1 VNVKAPA
8 ALFGAIAAALGLLA
22 PASQPDPIEAA
33 RHNNL
38 GCAYMNQQLFEKG
51 LKEFQ
56 LALESDPKFT
66 IARLNEGVAYMNLQ
80 KVDEAKA
87 ALEDALKQDPKNP
100 NAWYGLGLLSKNTGD
115 AQASI
120 DAFKRVTEIDPNDAD
135 TWYFLGT
142 AYAQAK
148 QFPAAIEAFEHALK
162 INPLH
167 ASAEFGLS
175 RAYQQSGDSERAHEH
190 LKKFQYITQNKI
202 GAPMSLAYGEQ
213 GLYSRAVESPQ
224 AQLKP
229 PPQINVRFVDA
240 TKEAGLI
247 EIGGEKSSA
256 KLEESFGPGA
266 CFLDY
271 DNDGR
276 IDLLLADN
284 GPGGGVALLHNLGR
298 TFEDVT
304 RKAGLN
310 PNLHAVGCAAAD
322 YDNDGF
328 ADIVLTT
335 TEHISL
341 LHNEKNGT
349 FKDVSQS
356 AGIRDANFTLGATF
370 IDYDHDGDLD
380 LYITRSAMAPGQVC
394 GPGSYSGPGEPRA
407 SGKGGCVKSLVGQNP
422 DIRTSNSMWRN
433 DGNGSFTDVTDSTG
447 LANNVGHGGIAA
459 VGTDYNNDRA
469 IDLIAASW
477 VAPDGRDDPIV
488 FENPRE
494 GKFLVRRPWPEQM
507 RNVGASM
514 GMALIDFDHDGWMDL
529 ALTSASISLW
539 RNDHGK
545 VFQEVQIL
553 HPPMSSPSPP
563 VNWTHAYGV
572 AAFDYDND
580 GWVDL
585 VAVGETKD
593 GKGEI
598 RLFRNLGP
606 DGFKDVTTDVGLDK
620 VHLESPR
627 AIITSD
633 YDNDGA
639 TDLLITQNHSPAVLL
654 RNEGATQNHW
664 LKLSLKGLNDNK
676 SAIGTKV
683 EVFSGGNRQKFE
695 IYGSNGYLGQNS
707 TDIIVGLGQSKE
719 ADIVRMLWPSG
730 VLQDE
735 IQIAG
740 DKKQEFLE
748 IDRRGSSCPTL
759 FAWDGERYEFVAD
772 MLGAGVVG
780 HWIGPQQRDIP
791 RPVEYVKIPTDLV
804 KPKSAPALEPQTSDP
819 NRTYSADALR
829 PPPAAEVRG
838 PKSVLSFRFME
849 PLEEAVYLDQVR
861 LLAIDHPADLD
872 VYPNEYFASNP
883 PYPEFKVVVSR
894 GAKPPSGAWDE
905 HGHNVLPELLAHHF
919 FGDFELTQFAGF
931 AKPHTL
937 TLDLGE
943 PYDGSPLWLLMHGEI
958 EYFTA
963 NSMYAAAQSKLEP
976 IAPYVEA
983 QTADGSWKRA
993 VDDMGFPAGG
1003 PRTMTADLTGKLP
1016 KGTQKIRITTNLQ
1029 IYWDNILINRTPQ
1042 PIDGRHRERGH
1053 ISGPAKDLPNRRP
1066 EFKVTTVP
1074 LVKAELEFHG
1084 YPYKIEGLPPGNVH
1098 YIYEKTSATGPY
1110 TRPQGTYTR
1119 YGDVLPLL
1127 TATDDKLAVFGS
1139 GDEVRLD
1146 FDPSH
1151 LPTLPPGWIRDYF
1164 FAANGY
1170 EKDMDF
1176 YAAEG
1181 NYVAPLPFLSMGEY
1195 PYPPKKSFPLD
1206 DAHVNYLL
1214 EYNTRHMSGKEQRG
1228 YWFDYAENRQR

>member
-1 VNVKAPA
+1 MNSKISAVVFA
-8 ALFGAIAAALGLLA
+8 AILAALGLLA
-22 PASQPDPIEAA
+22 PSQPDTIEAA

-38 GCAYMNQQLFEKG
+38 GSAYMNQQLFEKG

-56 LALESDPKFT
+56 QALASDPKFT
-66 IARLNEGVAYMNLQ
+66 IARVNEAIAYLNLQ

-87 ALEDALKQDPKNP
+87 ALEDALRQGPKNP
-100 NAWYGLGLLSKNTGD
+100 NVWYNLGLLAKNTGD
-115 AQASI
+115 AQAAI
-120 DAFKRVTEIDPNDAD
+120 DAFKHVTEIDPSDAD

-142 AYAQAK
+142 AYVQSK
-148 QFPAAIEAFEHALK
+148 QFPQAIDAFEHALK

-175 RAYQQSGDSERAHEH
+175 RAYQQSSDTDHAREH
-190 LKKFQYITQNKI
+190 LKRFQYITQNKI

-213 GLYSRAVESPQ
+213 GQYSRAVESPQ

-229 PPQINVRFVDA
+229 PPQIKVQFVNVTKDA
-240 TKEAGLI
+240 GILTVAGTS
-247 EIGGEKSSA
+247 KT
-256 KLEESFGPGA
+256 PGTAA

-271 DNDGR
+271 DGDG
-276 IDLLLADN
+276 LADVFLGGS
-284 GPGGGVALLHNLGR
+284 GPSGGLGLYHNLGNGK
-298 TFEDVT
+298 FEDVT
-304 RKAGLN
+304 TKAGLD
-310 PNLHAVGCAAAD
+310 PSAHSPACTAGD
-322 YDNDGF
+322 YDNDG
-328 ADIVLTT
+328 ATDLAASISRQTVLF
-335 TEHISL
+335 
-341 LHNEKNGT
+341 HNEKNGT
-349 FKDVSQS
+349 FKNVTGA
-356 AGIRDANFTLGATF
+356 AGLGKSEAANALTF

-380 LYITRSAMAPGQVC
+380 LY
-394 GPGSYSGPGEPRA
+394 
-407 SGKGGCVKSLVGQNP
+407 
-422 DIRTSNSMWRN
+422 
-433 DGNGSFTDVTDSTG
+433 VTDSFADVVGNVQAPTVIGLNTLWRNNGNGTFTDATNETG
-447 LANNVGHGGIAA
+447 LAAA
-459 VGTDYNNDRA
+459 PAMGSIGTDYNNDRA
-469 IDLIAASW
+469 IDLL
-477 VAPDGRDDPIV
+477 VADNGPTI

-494 GKFLVRRPWPEQM
+494 GKFVPHKPWSGPMPADVR
-507 RNVGASM
+507 GA
-514 GMALIDFDHDGWMDL
+514 AVLDFDHDNWMDI
-529 ALTSASISLW
+529 AFTHAGSPGLTLW
-539 RNDHGK
+539 RNNHAKSFDQVK
-545 VFQEVQIL
+545 L
-553 HPPMSSPSPP
+553 PAT
-563 VNWTHAYGV
+563 NWVRAYGV

-593 GKGEI
+593 GQGEV

-606 DGFKDVTTDVGLDK
+606 DGFKDVTADVGLDK
-620 VHLESPR
+620 IHLESPR
-627 AIITSD
+627 AIITGD

-639 TDLLITQNHSPAVLL
+639 TDLLITQNHGPAVLL

-707 TDIIVGLGQSKE
+707 TDIVVGLGQSKE
-719 ADIVRMLWPSG
+719 ADIVRMLWPTG

-740 DKKQEFLE
+740 DKRQEFLE

-759 FAWDGERYEFVAD
+759 FAWNGERYQFVAD
-772 MLGAGVVG
+772 MLGAAVVG
-780 HWIGPQQRDIP
+780 HWIAPNQRDIP
-791 RPVEYVKIPTDLV
+791 RPVEYIKIPQGMVQKKIYSQTVCHPERSEGPMHSPAICTDPSPL
-804 KPKSAPALEPQTSDP
+804 KASAQDDNGS
-819 NRTYSADALR
+819 RTTNDQR
-829 PPPAAEVRG
+829 PTT
-838 PKSVLSFRFME
+838 VLSFRFME

-861 LLAIDHPADLD
+861 LLAVDHPAALD

-883 PYPEFKVVVSR
+883 PYPAFKVVVSR
-894 GAKPPSGAWDE
+894 DAHPPAGAWDE
-905 HGHNVLPELLAHHF
+905 HGHDVLPDLRAHRF

-937 TLDLGE
+937 TLDLGD
-943 PYDGSPLWLLMHGEI
+943 PYRGGPLWLLLHGEI

-983 QTADGSWKRA
+983 LGSDGKWKR
-993 VDDMGFPAGG
+993 VMDDMGFPAGG
-1003 PRTMTADLTGKLP
+1003 PRTMTADLTGKLLR
-1016 KGTQKIRITTNLQ
+1016 GTKKIRITTNLQ
-1029 IYWDNILINRTPQ
+1029 VYWDSILISRTEQSPSYSIT
-1042 PIDGRHRERGH
+1042 P
-1053 ISGPAKDLPNRRP
+1053 
-1066 EFKVTTVP
+1066 VP
-1074 LVKAELEFHG
+1074 LLHADLAFHG
-1084 YPYKIEGLPPGNVH
+1084 YPYKIEGTPPGNVQ

-1146 FDPSH
+1146 FDPSN
-1151 LPTLPPGWIRDYF
+1151 LPPLPRGWVRDYF

-1195 PYPPKKSFPLD
+1195 PYTPKKSFPLD
-1206 DAHVNYLL
+1206 DTHVNYLL
-1214 EYNTRHMSGKEQRG
+1214 EYNTRHMSGNEQRG
-1228 YWFDYAENRQR
+1228 YWFDYGRAPR